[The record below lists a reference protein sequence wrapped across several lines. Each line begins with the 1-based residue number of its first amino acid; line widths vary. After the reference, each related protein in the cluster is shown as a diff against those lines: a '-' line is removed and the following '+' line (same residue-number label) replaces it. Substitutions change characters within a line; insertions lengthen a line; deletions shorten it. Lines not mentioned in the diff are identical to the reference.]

1 MARSDR
7 VAQLMAL
14 LQEAREKGDTDK
26 IVEIEADLF
35 REYSMSMRE
44 GGIMNIND
52 MLTPIGYKE
61 GTPKGMT
68 VGDIEKMAEQ
78 LMGEAMRSDEAK
90 RIAEYDPNNPETFK
104 ESTYGTITDDIRTR
118 VALQIA
124 RSQNDTSEANINR
137 ILSILA
143 GIGGAGSKE
152 ESITINKKKTD

>member
-52 MLTPIGYKE
+52 MLTPIGY
-61 GTPKGMT
+61 
-68 VGDIEKMAEQ
+68 
-78 LMGEAMRSDEAK
+78 EAK
-90 RIAEYDPNNPETFK
+90 RIAEYDPSDPETFK

-124 RSQNDTSEANINR
+124 RSQNDTSEANINK

>member
-26 IVEIEADLF
+26 IIEIEADLF
-35 REYSMSMRE
+35 REYSMSMRD

-68 VGDIEKMAEQ
+68 VGDIERMAE
-78 LMGEAMRSDEAK
+78 
-90 RIAEYDPNNPETFK
+90 T
-104 ESTYGTITDDIRTR
+104 
-118 VALQIA
+118 
-124 RSQNDTSEANINR
+124 
-137 ILSILA
+137 
-143 GIGGAGSKE
+143 
-152 ESITINKKKTD
+152 